1 MVVVDDD
8 EALSS
13 LLIQTLDTHGYS
25 TRFIADG
32 EEAVEMLA
40 GDNPS
45 IQAKVIL
52 LDVGLPSLDGIGVL
66 RRLGQ
71 DGILRRTRVVTLT
84 ARTGEDEVMETLNL
98 GAVDHVAKPFSVSV
112 LMQRVSRAMEA

>member
-13 LLIQTLDTHGYS
+13 LLIQTWDTHGYC

-71 DGILRRTRVVTLT
+71 DGILRRTRVVMLT